1 MHINIFHTNLGLIV
15 QAKDS
20 NYVNDRTK
28 PLLGYKVNGNEV
40 VAEQCLHSGVVLL
53 QGVDKVETIERMTP
67 LPREVVAYKL
77 NPGIPDSLAKALKP
91 VWDAKEVGT
100 RGWEDDEEVFSDA
113 DFNCVSQ
120 YYYKEYSPA
129 SSEWKAVEFTVT
141 DCGTWSID
149 NLNAP
154 ANMAVTMKGGGY
166 YRDEVYTQSLE
177 LLACYSDLEQLLVPD
192 FLIHKRP
199 CSLSSETMY
208 KIVRHH
214 IRENIDKSV
223 ASITSDY
230 DFCFTVK
237 KRIRKNAP
245 DIARREQFTAKGKSF
260 RPPRFTT
267 SKVEHREDEIFE
279 MTDAK
284 RRYQGYTPI
293 APLQAEDLETLA
305 HNLKV
310 YLDGLIA
317 VINEPV
323 KECPHCNGSGV
334 VKGK

>member
-15 QAKDS
+15 QAKGS
-20 NYVNDRTK
+20 NSTHASTQS
-28 PLLGYKVNGNEV
+28 LLGYKINGNEV
-40 VAEQCLHSGVVLL
+40 LAGQCLYGEVVLL
-53 QGVDKVETIERMTP
+53 QGVDKIETIERMTP
-67 LPREVVAYKL
+67 LPREVVSYKL
-77 NPGIPDSLAKALKP
+77 NPHIPESLAKALKP
-91 VWDAKEVGT
+91 TWDVSEVGT
-100 RGWEDDEEVFSDA
+100 RDWDDGEEVFSNA

-120 YYYKEYSPA
+120 YYSKEYSPA
-129 SSEWKAVEFTVT
+129 SSEWKAVEFTVA
-141 DCGTWSID
+141 DCGTWNID

-154 ANMAVTMKGGGY
+154 SSMAVTMKGFG
-166 YRDEVYTQSLE
+166 DFSDKVHTQTLE
-177 LLACYSDLEQLLVPD
+177 SLACYNDLERLLVPE

-237 KRIRKNAP
+237 KRIRKNSP
-245 DIARREQFTAKGKSF
+245 DIVRREQFTAKGKSF

-267 SKVEHREDEIFE
+267 SKVEHREEEIFE

-284 RRYQGYTPI
+284 RRYRGYTPI
-293 APLQAEDLETLA
+293 APLQAEDLETLV

-310 YLDGLIA
+310 YLDGLMA
-317 VINEPV
+317 VINAPF

-334 VKGK
+334 VKG